1 MVLLSV
7 ACLIK
12 FMAKKTLP
20 RYLSSDNDPL
30 FKFHRFQANLRI
42 LDIHE
47 IKTLPHVPLSHPFIE
62 RLIGTIRRECLD
74 KLFFWNQRDLE
85 NKLNEFK
92 NYYNNFRAHSS
103 LDSFTPAENYEGEKN
118 KIISIK
124 KYAWKSHCKNL
135 ASLPVAA

>member
-1 MVLLSV
+1 MFNKIIS
-7 ACLIK
+7 
-12 FMAKKTLP
+12 KKNLP
-20 RYLSSDNDPL
+20 SYLSSDNDPL

-47 IKTLPHVPLSHPFIE
+47 IKNIHEIKTLPHVPLSHPFIE
-62 RLIGTIRRECLD
+62 RLIGTIRCECLD

-92 NYYNNFRAHSS
+92 NYYNAFRAHSS

-124 KYAWKSHCKNL
+124 KYVWKSHCKNL
-135 ASLPVAA
+135 VSLPVAA